1 MIKSAIAIFQERQ
14 ALEEA
19 SAQLGLSGP
28 AAVASHEAIN
38 ARATRGAARIL
49 RLVEQ
54 GRHAE
59 AQACLDVP
67 DWGLTEDAEDE
78 DCLRSRSD
86 N

>member
-1 MIKSAIAIFQERQ
+1 MAASQTAAFRERQ
-14 ALEEA
+14 AVEEA
-19 SAQLGLSGP
+19 SACLGLNGS
-28 AAVASHEAIN
+28 AIVASHEAIN

-59 AQACLDVP
+59 AQACLDAP
-67 DWGLTEDAEDE
+67 DWGLAEDGENE
-78 DCLRSRSD
+78 DHPRRRSG